1 MATAQHYLQTVL
13 SGVLGALIT
22 VENIVV
28 CLLVY
33 RFRYLRTW
41 TNGFIAS
48 LAVSDILFG
57 VVLVPVH
64 IIEAMLPAKG
74 YLIAVV
80 LLVNIANLLST
91 TFDRYL
97 AVLKPFMYSTF
108 MEKHFRHI
116 LVLAWVVPIIIA
128 LLPLVWSADPNT
140 TIHTVYLLCVLLL
153 GILVP
158 YILIIIAYVRIFREV
173 IRQVRKITKLQVS
186 QDKQAMRK
194 RRDAV
199 KETKRM
205 ATEAKVA
212 KVFAVVTGIFVVGWM
227 PLVYMTVVEA
237 LHKIELI
244 PATLP
249 IIAWFAL
256 CISNLVN
263 APIYAYFKADFRRSM
278 KTVFRIKNNE
288 QLLLTMT
295 DKNHEKGDETSIVML
310 PGVNHKSGHESDS

>member
-1 MATAQHYLQTVL
+1 MTSAEHYLQTVP
-13 SGVLGALIT
+13 SAVLGALIT
-22 VENIVV
+22 IENIIV

-57 VVLVPVH
+57 VILVPVH
-64 IIEAMLPAKG
+64 IIDAMSPANG

-116 LVLAWVVPIIIA
+116 LVLAWVVPTIVA

-153 GILVP
+153 GILIP

-173 IRQVRKITKLQVS
+173 IKQVRKITKLQIS

-212 KVFAVVTGIFVVGWM
+212 KVFAVVTGIFVAGWM
-227 PLVYMTVVEA
+227 PLVYMTVIEA

-244 PATLP
+244 PASLP
-249 IIAWFAL
+249 IIAWFTL
-256 CISNLVN
+256 CVSTLVN

-278 KTVFRIKNNE
+278 KTVFRIRTE
-288 QLLLTMT
+288 DQRLLTTT
-295 DKNHEKGDETSIVML
+295 DKHNEKGDETSIVML
-310 PGVNHKSGHESDS
+310 TGTNQQKIHESDS